1 LTALRI
7 WVQTCKK
14 ENAMYINHPAPQGN
28 RKPQTLRG
36 LGISMLISVL
46 ATAIAAAQ
54 EGKIEFRV
62 LAVRPNLNVSDSH
75 SNAVIR
81 SRRDWVTWVNNLREV
96 PEDLPIVDF
105 DQYTLLIANAGYK
118 TNGPYDVKFESITD
132 MPNEVR
138 VHVTVTGPVVC
149 PTEPEAGHYVAMA
162 IFPHTDK
169 PVQFDVTTKSSTCA
183 HGHGENMPR
192 KGNPS

>member
-1 LTALRI
+1 MHVFR
-7 WVQTCKK
+7 
-14 ENAMYINHPAPQGN
+14 HAPQGN
-28 RKPQTLRG
+28 RKPQTLRR
-36 LGISMLISVL
+36 LGISLLISLL

-54 EGKIEFRV
+54 EAKIEFRV
-62 LAVRPNLNVSDSH
+62 LSVRPNFNISDSH

-81 SRRDWVTWVNNLREV
+81 SRRDWTTWVNNLREV

-105 DQYTLLIANAGYK
+105 EQYTLLIANAGYK
-118 TNGPYDVKFESITD
+118 TNGPYDVKFDSITD

-162 IFPHTDK
+162 IVARTDK
-169 PVQFDVTTKSSTCA
+169 PVQFDVTTRNSTC
-183 HGHGENMPR
+183 PR
-192 KGNPS
+192 R